1 MLRITIPEL
10 KFALVKFNTRSDKMI
25 HYMKLKDVPF
35 EKIKAGKK
43 TVELRLY
50 DDKRRKI
57 NIGDTIIFSNI
68 LSENNKLAVIVKDL
82 YIYKSFRDLFKKISP
97 KECGNPSDESIEY
110 AVEHMREYYSLEDE
124 QRYGVIGIKIALL
137 IWKV

>member
-1 MLRITIPEL
+1 
-10 KFALVKFNTRSDKMI
+10 MI